1 MSLKKKKA
9 TKKGSITKEMTIKKI
24 MTELYIKI
32 F

>member
-1 MSLKKKKA
+1 MSLKKKNA